1 MFYQLFVSL
10 NPVKLTH
17 RTNHGLVLD
26 WSVGVEQVCGK
37 ELLLGR
43 TGVEWLLHGRRR
55 AERSCSTFKVAGAA
69 MRRYPSSKVRSNG
82 CTLLEQP

>member
-1 MFYQLFVSL
+1 MFYQWSVSL

-26 WSVGVEQVCGK
+26 WSVGVEQVYGK

-43 TGVEWLLHGRRR
+43 TGIES
-55 AERSCSTFKVAGAA
+55 A
-69 MRRYPSSKVRSNG
+69 
-82 CTLLEQP
+82 